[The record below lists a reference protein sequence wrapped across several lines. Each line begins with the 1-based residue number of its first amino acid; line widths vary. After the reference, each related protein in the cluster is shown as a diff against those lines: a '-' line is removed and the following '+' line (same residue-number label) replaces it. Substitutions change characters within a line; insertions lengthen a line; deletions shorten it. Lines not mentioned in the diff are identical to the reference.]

1 MQKFYEKTWLY
12 KTILS
17 VLFLACFFFNLA
29 LIRIPLASSFNSVT
43 IWDLALSNVSA
54 SDGQRAFSLALV
66 IAFFVSLIPMGLSLI
81 SFFRKNTFTF
91 FLLTGYFIA
100 YDVMV
105 FVFQGATYGMSVGGI
120 LLAIFSLLFALIAL
134 TILIGQKAYSPKE
147 APAPQDGDSSS
158 KTIENNPE
166 APIATPNG
174 KHASVTLLV
183 LDCVGLFLLFSA
195 MFFTPFYTISLTSGS
210 ASKTCVLAGVLFSS
224 NSSIDDTVYFL
235 VALLFVLIS
244 LFYFISFFS
253 SFLSSKKRFARS
265 SKNLMVWL
273 IVFALAYFLMGFIVE
288 FVYALKGYKAS
299 SLSFVPLVL
308 EGLLSIPFAIFK
320 GRFDLAEGDHDE
332 VERVSKEKHE
342 PHRNEPLI
350 FVVLVTLVTLG
361 SLFLNFVDVKIKS
374 GTTVI
379 QEIQMTGI
387 KLLSDFAVLGAGY
400 QTLAFIIVLMVIC
413 SGLGL
418 IMTLSAYFAHYKGYA
433 RIAKITTYVN
443 LFFIFVFGISGLY
456 FTIATKV
463 TVDSTE
469 ALIKNYCP
477 AYSSGSY
484 TYEMR
489 TDTFYAL
496 IVDVVI
502 WICMLLRNAL
512 DGSPA
517 AAIVSEAP
525 EAPAAPEKEAE
536 KPAIEE
542 KDEGSV
548 GDFDPCPAFSELD
561 AKVNSYHEDLVKR
574 EQSQVTNASLADL
587 VRFVVDYAKNS
598 RLHLSYSAQ
607 DMAAFVSGLG
617 AARLTIL
624 QGMSG
629 TGKTSLPKIFMEA
642 IAGDCDI
649 VEVESSWKDKN
660 ELLGYYNEFSSLYT
674 PKKFTQA
681 LYKAALNP
689 EVPTFIVLD
698 EMNLSRIE
706 YYFSDFL
713 SLMENEE
720 GHREIKLLNINLER
734 HVDHQSVP
742 YLALN
747 EGHTLKVP
755 SNVWFVGTANRDE
768 STFVISDKVYDRAHT
783 MNFNKRA
790 PKVRDFKE
798 PLAPSFY
805 PYATLSKLFADA
817 KSKGTFDAENN
828 DTIKKVEALLAP
840 YNISFGN
847 RILVQIEDFVDIYK
861 ECFPGWDVEN
871 QAVETILLSKV
882 VSKLE
887 VKTIDDKDSLVKD
900 FAALNLNKCADF
912 IAKLN
917 ED

>member
-1 MQKFYEKTWLY
+1 MKKFYEKQWLY

-17 VLFLACFFFNLA
+17 VLFVACFFLDFGL
-29 LIRIPLASSFNSVT
+29 LRVKLASPFNT
-43 IWDLALSNVSA
+43 ISLWDLPQGTVTATE
-54 SDGQRAFSLALV
+54 GEKAFALALV
-66 IAFFVSLIPMGLSLI
+66 IAFFVSLVPLGLSLI
-81 SFFRKNTFTF
+81 SFFKKTPVGFY
-91 FLLTGYFIA
+91 LVIGYFILYQIA
-100 YDVMV
+100 V
-105 FVFQGATYGMSVGGI
+105 FVFQGLALALTLNS
-120 LLAIFSLLFALIAL
+120 LALAIAALVLILIAL
-134 TILIGQKAYSPKE
+134 ALVIGQKAYGTKDAPEVKQGE
-147 APAPQDGDSSS
+147 APSTEVPA
-158 KTIENNPE
+158 NE

-174 KHASVTLLV
+174 KHASVALLV
-183 LDCVGLFLLFSA
+183 MDIIGIVLLFIG
-195 MFFTPFYTISLTSGS
+195 MFFVPIYTISSGS
-210 ASKTCVLAGVLFSS
+210 ASKTCTIAQVLFSKD
-224 NSSIDDTVYFL
+224 SSIDDTVYFL
-235 VALLFVLIS
+235 IALILVLIT

-253 SFLSSKKRFARS
+253 SFLSAKKRFAHS
-265 SKNLMVWL
+265 SKNLMVL
-273 IVFALAYFLMGFIVE
+273 LVGFALAYFLMGFIVE
-288 FVYALKGYKAS
+288 FVYALKGYRAS
-299 SLSFVPLVL
+299 SLSFIPLVL

-320 GRFDLAEGDHDE
+320 GRFDLAEGDSDA
-332 VERVSKEKHE
+332 ERANKEARS
-342 PHRNEPLI
+342 PRRNEPLI
-350 FVVLVTLVTLG
+350 FVILVTLVTLG

-374 GTTVI
+374 GTSVI

-387 KLLSDFAVLGAGY
+387 KLLSDFSVLGGGY
-400 QTLAFIIVLMVIC
+400 QTLTFIIVVMIIC

-418 IMTLSAYFAHYKGYA
+418 IMTLCSYLAHYKNYA
-433 RIAKITTYVN
+433 NIAKITTYVN

-496 IVDVVI
+496 IVDMVI
-502 WICMLLRNAL
+502 WIAMLLRKAL
-512 DGSPA
+512 DGSSASQPLLQGVPA
-517 AAIVSEAP
+517 SAGSEEKKAALE
-525 EAPAAPEKEAE
+525 EKE
-536 KPAIEE
+536 
-542 KDEGSV
+542 EGSV
-548 GDFDPCPAFSELD
+548 GDFDPCPAFSEID
-561 AKVNSYHEDLVKR
+561 SKQASYQEDLAKR
-574 EQSQVTNASLADL
+574 EQSEVTNPNLADL

-607 DMAAFVSGLG
+607 DIAAFVAGLG

-660 ELLGYYNEFSSLYT
+660 ELLGYYNEFSALYT

-713 SLMENEE
+713 SLMENGE
-720 GHREIKLLNINLER
+720 GHREIKLLNISLEK
-734 HVDHQSVP
+734 HANHQVVP
-742 YLALN
+742 YAALS

-790 PKVRDFKE
+790 PKVRDFKD
-798 PLAPSFY
+798 PLSPRFY
-805 PYATLSKLFADA
+805 RYESLAKLFADA
-817 KSKGTFDAENN
+817 KSKGSFDAENN
-828 DTIKKVEALLAP
+828 ETIKKVESLLAP

-861 ECFPGWDVEN
+861 ECFPGWDVES

-887 VKTIDDKDSLVKD
+887 VKTIDDKDSLVKE
-900 FAALNLNKCADF
+900 FVALNLNKCADF